1 MFSSTWCFNNLLV
14 CSGCRWKLRLSWKSV
29 WRGSNRRMRTTKPGW
44 TNMQPSRSTCVC
56 EEWVCFFSVCGLLK
70 LCVAPCRQLSSEQA
84 VLQQSLQKESKV
96 NKRLSMENEE
106 LLWKLQNCDLLPSPC
121 RLSPTSPF
129 SSPRNSATFP
139 AAAPLSPR

>member
-1 MFSSTWCFNNLLV
+1 MQMESNI
-14 CSGCRWKLRLSWKSV
+14 KLEECLKKVQQENEDYKARMDKYAALSKYV
-29 WRGSNRRMRTTKPGW
+29 
-44 TNMQPSRSTCVC
+44 CVC
-56 EEWVCFFSVCGLLK
+56 VSFPWATSYSCLS
-70 LCVAPCRQLSSEQA
+70 VAPCRQLSSEQA

-129 SSPRNSATFP
+129 SSPRNSASFNTT
-139 AAAPLSPR
+139 APLSPR